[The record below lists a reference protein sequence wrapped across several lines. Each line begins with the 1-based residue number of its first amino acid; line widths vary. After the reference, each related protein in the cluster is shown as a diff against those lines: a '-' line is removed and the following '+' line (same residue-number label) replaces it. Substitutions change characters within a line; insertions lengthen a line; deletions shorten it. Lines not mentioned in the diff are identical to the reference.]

1 MDGKEGIEVFCNAE
15 EVDNHGSY
23 IYIVT
28 VVSIK
33 EPGYYCTDFPDLF
46 YLSQTLLLAKQ
57 TF

>member
-1 MDGKEGIEVFCNAE
+1 MHGKEGIEVFCNAE
-15 EVDNHGSY
+15 KVDNHSNY

-33 EPGYYCTDFPDLF
+33 ETGTYCTDFPDLF
-46 YLSQTLLLAKQ
+46 YLSRTLLLAEQ